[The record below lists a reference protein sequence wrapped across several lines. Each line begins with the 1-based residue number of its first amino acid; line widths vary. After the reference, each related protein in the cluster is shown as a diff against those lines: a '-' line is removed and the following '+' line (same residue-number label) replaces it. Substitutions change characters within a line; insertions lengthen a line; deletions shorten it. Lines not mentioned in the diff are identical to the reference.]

1 MKSFL
6 RTASV
11 ILCIIIFLFAL
22 CSCGEQSEPHNE
34 GTLPGYTTTGGTAG
48 QNGTLSST
56 VGSSCVHVEETILGK
71 AATCN
76 EDGLTDGAKCSVCNE
91 VLKEQEVIKASGHV
105 KQVIPGREATK
116 TEDGYTEMVK
126 CSVCGKTLVPHYQIP
141 ATGVWSGSAATSFA
155 GGTGTEA
162 DPYLISNGAQLALLA
177 RSINDSDNNAYYDKH
192 YKLTDNIDLG
202 GKEWDPIGCSATSKN
217 TYSGSRNFC
226 GVFDGN
232 GFTVSN
238 FKISSPKK
246 SYYYSFGLFGCISG
260 ATVKNLGVT
269 DFMIEVTNKE
279 NVKNCVVGGITGS
292 CGSKSVITDCYTKGT
307 INAKTSVKD
316 TNACAGGIAGT
327 MGAAQ
332 ITNCYTDVAVSA
344 YIGAI
349 TNNNGRAYMG
359 GIVGYA
365 SDASKSSESN
375 ISDCASVGAVSSN
388 PACEAYAGGIA
399 GILREYC
406 NVKNCYSASDVTAE
420 SSAFVYVGGIA
431 GASFGKNSS
440 IAACVYTGNA
450 KAVSARGKAYVGD
463 VVSYKFSSV
472 QPLSCYRL
480 KGVSVKAAGNEP
492 IYEILG
498 AECELIT
505 LNSGAFYTSELGW
518 DESVWELSSLDILDG
533 KHPKMKAWN

>member
-1 MKSFL
+1 MK
-6 RTASV
+6 
-11 ILCIIIFLFAL
+11 FAL
-22 CSCGEQSEPHNE
+22 RFVSFIALILAFALLLCACASEDVQNDK
-34 GTLPGYTTTGGTAG
+34 GTLGTLGTTSSGSVTGGDGTDAGPSHKHVATA
-48 QNGTLSST
+48 TK
-56 VGSSCVHVEETILGK
+56 GK
-71 AATCN
+71 AATCT
-76 EDGLTDGAKCSVCNE
+76 EDGLTEGSVCEICGE
-91 VLKEQEVIKASGHV
+91 VLKEREIIKAPGHV
-105 KQVIPGREATK
+105 EEVLPGREATR

-126 CSVCGKTLVPHYQIP
+126 CSVCGKTLVPRYQIP

-155 GGTGTEA
+155 GGTGTES
-162 DPYLISNGAQLALLA
+162 DPYLIANGEQLALLA
-177 RSINDSDNNAYYDKH
+177 KSINESDNNAYYNKH

-202 GKEWDPIGCSATSKN
+202 GREWDPIGCSATGKN
-217 TYSGSRNFC
+217 TFSGTRVFC
-226 GVFDGN
+226 GGFDGN
-232 GFTVSN
+232 GFTISN
-238 FKISSPKK
+238 FKIKSPKK

-269 DFMIEVTNKE
+269 DFIIEVTSKE
-279 NVKNCVVGGITGS
+279 NIKNCVAGGIAGS
-292 CGSKSVITDCYTKGT
+292 SGSKSVITDCYTKGT

-327 MGAAQ
+327 MGTAQ

-388 PACEAYAGGIA
+388 PACEAYAGGIV

-431 GASFGKNSS
+431 GAAFGKNSS

-463 VVSYKFSSV
+463 VVSYKPSSV
-472 QPLSCYRL
+472 QPVSCYRL
-480 KGVSVKAAGNEP
+480 KGVSVKASGNEP
-492 IYEILG
+492 IYEISG

-505 LNSGAFYTSELGW
+505 LNSAAFYTSSLDWSEDIW
-518 DESVWELSSLDILDG
+518 SLSSLEVLG
-533 KHPKMKAWN
+533 GNHPRMKAWN